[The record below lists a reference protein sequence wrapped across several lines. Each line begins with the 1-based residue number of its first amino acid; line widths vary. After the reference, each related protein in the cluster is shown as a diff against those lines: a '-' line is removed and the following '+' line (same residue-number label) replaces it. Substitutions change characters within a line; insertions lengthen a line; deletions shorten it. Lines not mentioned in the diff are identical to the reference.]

1 MTKIQKSKKTIAS
14 LLAGIL
20 LCQVSAFG
28 VSQTSVNAENP
39 ARKLSFEVVGEG
51 SVTVTDVEDCI
62 RTVQSGSEITVPDGM
77 CIRVQSDAEEDTRI
91 SMKILDEEGRY
102 ELEDTSVT
110 EGKSYWRDITAM
122 GMNKKVVIT
131 FGEEAGRSSVYSR
144 RMVQARG
151 NQQKPEVGDVFTG
164 NCVVTAVN
172 GGNGH
177 TVHGVTMGGFTGIL
191 AGVTANG
198 GCADHT
204 AAAPYTGQECTYKYT
219 ITAVNKVTGEVTG
232 NLYCT
237 SVNGATDGV
246 TKDSSGRLIG
256 YQRVSGTAVI
266 HQS

>member
-28 VSQTSVNAENP
+28 VLQTSVNAENP
-39 ARKLSFEVVGEG
+39 ARKMSFEVVGEG

-77 CIRVQSDAEEDTRI
+77 CIRVQADAEEDTRI

-131 FGEEAGRSSVYSR
+131 FGNGAERSSVYSR

-191 AGVTANG
+191 AGVTANEG
-198 GCADHT
+198 VRIIRLLRHIQGRN
-204 AAAPYTGQECTYKYT
+204 APINTPSLQ
-219 ITAVNKVTGEVTG
+219 
-232 NLYCT
+232 
-237 SVNGATDGV
+237 
-246 TKDSSGRLIG
+246 
-256 YQRVSGTAVI
+256 
-266 HQS
+266 

>member
-39 ARKLSFEVVGEG
+39 ARKMSFEVVGEG

-62 RTVQSGSEITVPDGM
+62 RTVQSGSEITVLDGM

-131 FGEEAGRSSVYSR
+131 FGEEAVYIQEEWYRRGEISKSR
-144 RMVQARG
+144 
-151 NQQKPEVGDVFTG
+151 K
-164 NCVVTAVN
+164 
-172 GGNGH
+172 
-177 TVHGVTMGGFTGIL
+177 
-191 AGVTANG
+191 
-198 GCADHT
+198 
-204 AAAPYTGQECTYKYT
+204 
-219 ITAVNKVTGEVTG
+219 
-232 NLYCT
+232 
-237 SVNGATDGV
+237 
-246 TKDSSGRLIG
+246 
-256 YQRVSGTAVI
+256 
-266 HQS
+266 